1 MVHTLIQIQSFLFI
15 SQPKVSF
22 QFLIFQESSYT
33 IFTPTYHY
41 FLSSLTFWDCKWDP
55 LPLKN
60 KTKRVRFMWLLTVMR
75 GRPSQHRTWP
85 VPPSA
90 PWVSPSSGPPAEASH
105 PAPAPGTAPSP
116 SRSPVTPPLCSG
128 TLSACCVSSASG
140 LTSSGISPCKKARNL
155 LLLLLLLMIWQSPGL
170 PGWRKVNFITVTRRP
185 HYPNIAAGL
194 YCLATSPGF
203 LPTLCEK
210 WSGFF
215 YVHRVFLSYTRDR
228 RLKVSSERLGNED
241 KAPCPRALLPGRG
254 SNRGP
259 PVWKSEALTA
269 RPRQLLNKW

>member
-1 MVHTLIQIQSFLFI
+1 MYLVLFVAAGER
-15 SQPKVSF
+15 SDVVYRHDAT
-22 QFLIFQESSYT
+22 SYERRGELLCLPSC
-33 IFTPTYHY
+33 FKFCY
-41 FLSSLTFWDCKWDP
+41 FLKEGDVLFQCQW
-55 LPLKN
+55 
-60 KTKRVRFMWLLTVMR
+60 
-75 GRPSQHRTWP
+75 
-85 VPPSA
+85 
-90 PWVSPSSGPPAEASH
+90 
-105 PAPAPGTAPSP
+105 
-116 SRSPVTPPLCSG
+116 
-128 TLSACCVSSASG
+128 
-140 LTSSGISPCKKARNL
+140 

-185 HYPNIAAGL
+185 HHPNIAAGL

-254 SNRGP
+254 SNRGLRYG
-259 PVWKSEALTA
+259 S
-269 RPRQLLNKW
+269 PRL

>member
-1 MVHTLIQIQSFLFI
+1 
-15 SQPKVSF
+15 
-22 QFLIFQESSYT
+22 
-33 IFTPTYHY
+33 
-41 FLSSLTFWDCKWDP
+41 
-55 LPLKN
+55 
-60 KTKRVRFMWLLTVMR
+60 
-75 GRPSQHRTWP
+75 
-85 VPPSA
+85 
-90 PWVSPSSGPPAEASH
+90 
-105 PAPAPGTAPSP
+105 
-116 SRSPVTPPLCSG
+116 
-128 TLSACCVSSASG
+128 
-140 LTSSGISPCKKARNL
+140 
-155 LLLLLLLMIWQSPGL
+155 MIWQSPGL
-170 PGWRKVNFITVTRRP
+170 PGWRKVNFITMTRRP
-185 HYPNIAAGL
+185 HHPNIAAGL

-269 RPRQLLNKW
+269 RPRQLLKTYVGLKTIDKKERGLEQTFDLGRVDCILLSLSLWWWWLSCILASHI